1 VGTVHW
7 LRREGGGAST
17 QVEALLEIISQ
28 QLFYDP
34 TMPDRPF
41 NADRLVSIL
50 KAKDSALGP

>member
-1 VGTVHW
+1 
-7 LRREGGGAST
+7 
-17 QVEALLEIISQ
+17 VEALLEIISQ